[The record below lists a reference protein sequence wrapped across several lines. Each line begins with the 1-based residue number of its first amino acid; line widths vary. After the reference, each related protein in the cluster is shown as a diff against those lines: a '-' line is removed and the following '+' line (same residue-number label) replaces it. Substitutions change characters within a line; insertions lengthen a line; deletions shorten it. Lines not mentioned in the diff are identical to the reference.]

1 MKEGRKMSGHE
12 HNHEH
17 GAGQLN
23 TTREIVLIGTALA
36 LLVVGSIFRDALH
49 DTPYAIAEYVVF
61 LLAYGISGWNVV
73 FSAVRNASKG
83 TFFDENFLMTIA
95 TVGAFLLHEMPEAVG
110 VMVFFKVGEFL
121 QDLAVERSRRSI
133 VAVLELRPEY
143 ANLKQGD
150 TISKV
155 TPDTV
160 KIGDVIIIKPG
171 EQVPLD
177 GEITSGQSRVNTAAL
192 TGESVP
198 RQVGPGEVVLAGMVN
213 QTGVLTVTVT
223 KPVGESAIARV
234 IQLVEQSS
242 SLKSKTEKFITKFAT
257 YYTPVVVLAAVAVA
271 LLPPLIWPGEA
282 FADWMRRALILLVIS
297 CPCGLVISI
306 PLGYFGGVGGAAK
319 RGIMVKG
326 STYLDSLAAT
336 RTVVFDKTGTLT
348 QGVFKVTGI
357 YPQTGFVEEELLR
370 LTAFAEV
377 HSSHPIAQ
385 SIMEAYGQSV
395 DASSLADYEEI
406 AGHGIRARI
415 GTQEVLVG
423 NERLLRRENITVEPV
438 QEAGTVVYLAI
449 DQVYA
454 GYLVIAD
461 ELKADAP
468 SIVAGLKAAGVEQVG
483 MLSGDRE
490 LVAQDVASKLGLD
503 FYRAGLLP
511 EQKVAFVEELLQR
524 AENGKKIA
532 FVGDGINDAPVIAR
546 ADVGIAMGGLG
557 SDAAVETADVVIMSD
572 APSKVAEAIQI
583 GRKTRRI
590 VWQNVVFA
598 LAVKGVFIALGIAGA
613 ATMWEAVF
621 ADVGVALLAVLNA
634 GRVLR

>member
-1 MKEGRKMSGHE
+1 MSGHE

-406 AGHGIRARI
+406 VGHGIRARI

-590 VWQNVVFA
+590 VRQNVVFA
-598 LAVKGVFIALGIAGA
+598 LGVKGVFIALGIAGA

>member
-1 MKEGRKMSGHE
+1 
-12 HNHEH
+12 
-17 GAGQLN
+17 
-23 TTREIVLIGTALA
+23 
-36 LLVVGSIFRDALH
+36 
-49 DTPYAIAEYVVF
+49 
-61 LLAYGISGWNVV
+61 
-73 FSAVRNASKG
+73 
-83 TFFDENFLMTIA
+83 
-95 TVGAFLLHEMPEAVG
+95 
-110 VMVFFKVGEFL
+110 EFL

-150 TISKV
+150 MLNKV
-155 TPDTV
+155 SPDKV

-177 GEITSGQSRVNTAAL
+177 GEITSGQSRVNTSAL

-223 KPVGESAIARV
+223 KLVGESAIAKV

-242 SLKSKTEKFITKFAT
+242 SLKSRTEKFITKFAA

-271 LLPPLIWPGEA
+271 VLPPFIWPGES
-282 FADWMRRALILLVIS
+282 FGDWIRRALILLVIS

-357 YPQTGFVEEELLR
+357 YPQNGFAAEDLLR
-370 LTAFAEV
+370 LTAQAEV
-377 HSSHPIAQ
+377 HSNHPIAQ
-385 SIMEAYGQSV
+385 SIMEAYGQV
-395 DASSLADYEEI
+395 LDASLLNEYEEI
-406 AGHGIRARI
+406 AGHGVRARI
-415 GTQEVLVG
+415 GAQQVLVG
-423 NERLLRRENITVEPV
+423 NERLLQRESIPVAPV
-438 QEAGTVVYLAI
+438 QEAGTVVYLAV
-449 DQVYA
+449 DKVYA
-454 GYLVIAD
+454 GHLVIAD
-461 ELKADAP
+461 ELKADAV
-468 SIVAGLKAAGVEQVG
+468 SVVADLKAAGVEQVG

-490 LVAQDVASKLGLD
+490 KVAQDVASILGLD
-503 FYRAGLLP
+503 FYRAELLP
-511 EQKVAFVEELLQR
+511 EQKVAILEELLAQ
-524 AENGKKIA
+524 EKNGKNIA

-590 VWQNVVFA
+590 VWQNVIFA
-598 LAVKGVFIALGIAGA
+598 LGVKGVFIALGIAGV

-634 GRVLR
+634 SRVLR

>member
-1 MKEGRKMSGHE
+1 MSEHGH
-12 HNHEH
+12 HHEH
-17 GAGQLN
+17 GAGELN
-23 TTREIVLIGTALA
+23 TTRELVLIGVALT
-36 LLVVGSIFRDALH
+36 LLAVGSIFRETLH
-49 DTPYAIAEYVVF
+49 ATPHSVGEYIIF

-73 FSAVRNASKG
+73 ASAVRNASMG

-95 TVGAFLLHEMPEAVG
+95 TVGAFLLHEIPEAVG

-133 VAVLELRPEY
+133 VAVLELRPKY
-143 ANLKQGD
+143 ANLKQGEV
-150 TISKV
+150 ISKV
-155 TPDTV
+155 SPDMI
-160 KIGDVIIIKPG
+160 KIGDIIVIKPG

-177 GEITSGQSRVNTAAL
+177 GEIISGQSRVNTAAL
-192 TGESVP
+192 TGEAVP
-198 RQVGPGEVVLAGMVN
+198 RQVGTGESVLAGMVN
-213 QTGVLTVTVT
+213 QTGVLMVRVT

-234 IQLVEQSS
+234 IKLVEQSS
-242 SLKSKTEKFITKFAT
+242 SLKSHTEKFITKFAV
-257 YYTPVVVLAAVAVA
+257 YYTPVVVMAAVAVA
-271 LLPPLIWPGEA
+271 LLPPLFLSGEA
-282 FADWMRRALILLVIS
+282 FADWLRRALILLVIS

-357 YPQTGFVEEELLR
+357 YPQGGFGVEELLR
-370 LTAFAEV
+370 LTALAEV
-377 HSSHPIAQ
+377 HSGHPIAQ
-385 SIMEAYGQSV
+385 SIMEAYGQVV
-395 DASSLADYEEI
+395 DSSLLTDYEEI
-406 AGHGIRARI
+406 AGYGVRAKI
-415 GTQEVLVG
+415 GSQEVFVG
-423 NERLLRRENITVEPV
+423 NERLLQRENVEVSLV
-438 QEAGTVVYLAI
+438 QEAGTVIYLAV
-449 DQVYA
+449 DKVYA
-454 GYLVIAD
+454 GYMVIAD

-468 SIVAGLKAAGVEQVG
+468 AIVARLKAAGVEQVG

-490 LVAQDVASKLGLD
+490 TVVQDVASKLGLD
-503 FYRAGLLP
+503 FYQAGLLP

-524 AENGKKIA
+524 ADNGKKIA

-572 APSKVAEAIQI
+572 APSKVAEAIRI

-598 LAVKGVFIALGIAGA
+598 LGVKGVFIALGIAGA

-634 GRVLR
+634 GRILR

>member
-1 MKEGRKMSGHE
+1 MSGHE

-598 LAVKGVFIALGIAGA
+598 LGVKGVFIALGIAGA

>member
-1 MKEGRKMSGHE
+1 MSGHG
-12 HNHEH
+12 HQHEH
-17 GAGQLN
+17 STN
-23 TTREIVLIGTALA
+23 EFNITRELVLIGVALA
-36 LLVVGSIFRDALH
+36 LLAAGLIFRETLH
-49 DTPYAIAEYVVF
+49 ATPYFAGEYAVF

-73 FSAVRNASKG
+73 ASAVRNVGKG
-83 TFFDENFLMTIA
+83 TFLDENFLMTVA
-95 TVGAFLLHEMPEAVG
+95 TAGAFLLQEMPEAVS

-143 ANLKQGD
+143 ANLKQGE
-150 TISKV
+150 TVNKV
-155 TPDTV
+155 SPDTV
-160 KIGDVIIIKPG
+160 QVGDVIIINPG

-177 GEITSGQSRVNTAAL
+177 GDIISGQSLVNTAAL
-192 TGESVP
+192 TGEPVP
-198 RQVGPGEVVLAGMVN
+198 RQAGIGEPVLAGMVN
-213 QTGVLTVTVT
+213 QTGVLIVRVT

-234 IQLVEQSS
+234 IQMVEQSS
-242 SLKSKTEKFITKFAT
+242 SLKSRTEKFITKFAA
-257 YYTPVVVLAAVAVA
+257 YYTPFVVLAAAGVA
-271 LLPPLIWPGEA
+271 LLPSLIWPGEA
-282 FADWMRRALILLVIS
+282 FADWLQRALILLVIS

-348 QGVFKVTGI
+348 QGVFKVTGV
-357 YPQTGFVEEELLR
+357 YPQHDFSAEELLH
-370 LTAFAEV
+370 LTALAEV

-385 SIMEAYGQSV
+385 SIREAYGQAV
-395 DASSLADYEEI
+395 DSSLLTDYEEV
-406 AGHGIRARI
+406 AGYGVRAKV
-415 GTQEVLVG
+415 GSQTVLAG
-423 NERLLRRENITVEPV
+423 NERLLLRENIKVTPVE
-438 QEAGTVVYLAI
+438 EAGTVVYLAI
-449 DQVYA
+449 DNVYA

-461 ELKADAP
+461 ELKEDALSVIP
-468 SIVAGLKAAGVEQVG
+468 LLKLAGVRHVG

-490 LVAQDVASKLGLD
+490 PVVQTAAYKLGMD
-503 FYRAGLLP
+503 FYRAALLP
-511 EQKVAFVEELLQR
+511 EQKVRAVEELLQQ
-524 AENGKKIA
+524 AAKEEKIA

-572 APSKVAEAIQI
+572 APSKVAEAICI

-598 LAVKGVFIALGIAGA
+598 LGVKGVFIVLGIAGA

-634 GRVLR
+634 GRILR

>member
-1 MKEGRKMSGHE
+1 MSGHE

>member
-1 MKEGRKMSGHE
+1 M
-12 HNHEH
+12 
-17 GAGQLN
+17 
-23 TTREIVLIGTALA
+23 
-36 LLVVGSIFRDALH
+36 
-49 DTPYAIAEYVVF
+49 
-61 LLAYGISGWNVV
+61 
-73 FSAVRNASKG
+73 
-83 TFFDENFLMTIA
+83 
-95 TVGAFLLHEMPEAVG
+95 
-110 VMVFFKVGEFL
+110 
-121 QDLAVERSRRSI
+121 
-133 VAVLELRPEY
+133 LELRPEY

-150 TISKV
+150 MLNKV
-155 TPDTV
+155 SPDKV

-177 GEITSGQSRVNTAAL
+177 GEITSGQSRVNTSAL

-223 KPVGESAIARV
+223 KLVGESAIAKV

-242 SLKSKTEKFITKFAT
+242 SLKSRTEKFITKFAA

-271 LLPPLIWPGEA
+271 VLPPFIWPGES
-282 FADWMRRALILLVIS
+282 FGDWIRRALILLVIS

-357 YPQTGFVEEELLR
+357 YPQNGFAAEDLLR
-370 LTAFAEV
+370 LTAQAEV
-377 HSSHPIAQ
+377 HSNHPIAQ
-385 SIMEAYGQSV
+385 SIMEAYGQV
-395 DASSLADYEEI
+395 LDASLLNEYEEI
-406 AGHGIRARI
+406 AGHGVRARI
-415 GTQEVLVG
+415 GAQQVLVG
-423 NERLLRRENITVEPV
+423 NERLLQRESIPVAPV
-438 QEAGTVVYLAI
+438 QEAGTVVYLAV
-449 DQVYA
+449 DKVYA
-454 GYLVIAD
+454 GHLVIAD
-461 ELKADAP
+461 ELKADAV
-468 SIVAGLKAAGVEQVG
+468 SVVADLKAAGVEQVG

-490 LVAQDVASKLGLD
+490 KVAQDVASILGLD
-503 FYRAGLLP
+503 FYRAELLP
-511 EQKVAFVEELLQR
+511 EQKVAILEELLAQ
-524 AENGKKIA
+524 EKNGKNIA

-590 VWQNVVFA
+590 VWQNVIFA
-598 LAVKGVFIALGIAGA
+598 LGVKGVFIALGIAGV

-634 GRVLR
+634 SRVLR

>member
-1 MKEGRKMSGHE
+1 MSEHE
-12 HNHEH
+12 HHHEH
-17 GAGQLN
+17 GAGELN
-23 TTREIVLIGTALA
+23 TTRELVLIGVSLT
-36 LLVVGSIFRDALH
+36 LLVVGSIFRETLH
-49 DTPYAIAEYVVF
+49 ATPYAVGEYAVF

-73 FSAVRNASKG
+73 GSAVRNAGKG

-143 ANLKQGD
+143 ANLKQGE
-150 TISKV
+150 TIRKV
-155 TPDTV
+155 SPDTV
-160 KIGDVIIIKPG
+160 QVGDVIVIKPG

-177 GEITSGQSRVNTAAL
+177 GEIISGQSRVNTAAL
-192 TGESVP
+192 TGEAVP
-198 RQVGPGEVVLAGMVN
+198 RQVGVGEPVLAGMVN
-213 QTGVLTVTVT
+213 QTGVLTVRVT

-242 SLKSKTEKFITKFAT
+242 SLKSRTEKFIAKFAA

-271 LLPPLIWPGEA
+271 LLPPLIWPGET
-282 FADWMRRALILLVIS
+282 FADWLRRALILLVIS

-348 QGVFKVTGI
+348 QGVFKVVGI
-357 YPQTGFVEEELLR
+357 YPQSGFAVEELLR
-370 LTAFAEV
+370 LTALAEV
-377 HSSHPIAQ
+377 HSGHPIAQ
-385 SIMEAYGQSV
+385 SIMEAYGQVV
-395 DASSLADYEEI
+395 DSSLLTDYEEI
-406 AGHGIRARI
+406 AGHGVRAKI
-415 GTQEVLVG
+415 GPQEVLVG
-423 NERLLRRENITVEPV
+423 NERLLRRENIAVAPV
-438 QEAGTVVYLAI
+438 QEAGTVVYLAV
-449 DQVYA
+449 DKVYA

-461 ELKADAP
+461 ELKADAAA
-468 SIVAGLKAAGVEQVG
+468 IVAGLKAAGVEQVG

-490 LVAQDVASKLGLD
+490 PVVRDVASKLGLD

-511 EQKVAFVEELLQR
+511 EQKVAFVEELLQQ
-524 AENGKKIA
+524 ADNGKKVA

-572 APSKVAEAIQI
+572 APSKVAEAIHI

-590 VWQNVVFA
+590 VWQNVAFA
-598 LAVKGVFIALGIAGA
+598 LGVKGVFIVLGIAGA

>member
-1 MKEGRKMSGHE
+1 MSGHE

-23 TTREIVLIGTALA
+23 TTRELVLIGTALA

-49 DTPYAIAEYVVF
+49 DTPYAVAEYAVF

-395 DASSLADYEEI
+395 DASLLADYEEI

>member
-1 MKEGRKMSGHE
+1 MGGHE
-12 HNHEH
+12 HNHDH
-17 GAGQLN
+17 SAGQLN
-23 TTREIVLIGTALA
+23 TTREIVLISVALA
-36 LLVVGSIFRDALH
+36 LLIVGSIFRDTLH
-49 DTPYAIAEYVVF
+49 DTPYNVAEYAVF
-61 LLAYGISGWNVV
+61 LAAYGISGWNVV
-73 FSAVRNASKG
+73 ISAIRNAGKG
-83 TFFDENFLMTIA
+83 IFFDENFLMTIA
-95 TVGAFLLHEMPEAVG
+95 TVGAILLHEMPEAVG
-110 VMVFFKVGEFL
+110 VMVFFKIGEFL

-150 TISKV
+150 TLNKV
-155 TPDTV
+155 SPDKV

-177 GEITSGQSRVNTAAL
+177 GEIISGQSRVNTSAL

-198 RQVGPGEVVLAGMVN
+198 RQVSPGEIVLAGMVN

-223 KPVGESAIARV
+223 KLVGESAIAKV

-242 SLKSKTEKFITKFAT
+242 SLKSRTEKFITKFAA

-271 LLPPLIWPGEA
+271 VLPPFIWSGEN
-282 FADWMRRALILLVIS
+282 FGDWLRRALILLVIS

-348 QGVFKVTGI
+348 KGVFKVTGI
-357 YPQTGFVEEELLR
+357 YPQNGFAEEDLLR
-370 LTAFAEV
+370 LTAQAEV
-377 HSSHPIAQ
+377 HSNHPIAQ
-385 SIMEAYGQSV
+385 SIMEAYGQAL
-395 DASSLADYEEI
+395 DASLLNEYEEI
-406 AGHGIRARI
+406 AGHGVRARI
-415 GTQEVLVG
+415 GMQQVLVG
-423 NERLLRRENITVEPV
+423 NERLLQRESIPVAPV
-438 QEAGTVVYLAI
+438 QETGTVVYLAV
-449 DQVYA
+449 DKVYA
-454 GYLVIAD
+454 GHLVIAD
-461 ELKADAP
+461 ELKADAA
-468 SIVAGLKAAGVEQVG
+468 SVVADLKAAGVEQVG

-490 LVAQDVASKLGLD
+490 KVAQEVASVLGLD
-503 FYRAGLLP
+503 FYRAELLP
-511 EQKVAFVEELLQR
+511 EQKVAILEELLAQ
-524 AENGKKIA
+524 EKSGKNIA

-572 APSKVAEAIQI
+572 APSKVAEAILI

-590 VWQNVVFA
+590 VWQNVIFA
-598 LAVKGVFIALGIAGA
+598 LSVKGVFIALGIAGV

-634 GRVLR
+634 SRVLR

>member
-1 MKEGRKMSGHE
+1 MSEHGH
-12 HNHEH
+12 HHEH
-17 GAGQLN
+17 GAGELN
-23 TTREIVLIGTALA
+23 TTRELVLIGVALT
-36 LLVVGSIFRDALH
+36 LLVVGSIFRETLH
-49 DTPYAIAEYVVF
+49 ATPYSVGEYIIF

-73 FSAVRNASKG
+73 VSAVRNASKG

-95 TVGAFLLHEMPEAVG
+95 TVGAFLLHEIPEAVG

-133 VAVLELRPEY
+133 VAVLELRPKY
-143 ANLKQGD
+143 ANLKQGEG
-150 TISKV
+150 ISKV
-155 TPDTV
+155 SPDMI
-160 KIGDVIIIKPG
+160 KIGDVIVIKPG

-177 GEITSGQSRVNTAAL
+177 GEIISGQSRVNTAAL
-192 TGESVP
+192 TGEAVP
-198 RQVGPGEVVLAGMVN
+198 RQVGTGESVLAGMVN
-213 QTGVLTVTVT
+213 QTGVLMVRVT

-234 IQLVEQSS
+234 IKLVEQSS
-242 SLKSKTEKFITKFAT
+242 SLKSHTEKFITKFAV
-257 YYTPVVVLAAVAVA
+257 YYTPVVVMAAVAVA
-271 LLPPLIWPGEA
+271 LLPPLFLSGEA
-282 FADWMRRALILLVIS
+282 FADWLRRALILLVIS

-357 YPQTGFVEEELLR
+357 YPQGGFAVEELLR
-370 LTAFAEV
+370 LTALAEV
-377 HSSHPIAQ
+377 HSGHPIAQ
-385 SIMEAYGQSV
+385 SIMEAYGQVV
-395 DASSLADYEEI
+395 DSSLLTDYEEI
-406 AGHGIRARI
+406 PGYGVRAKI
-415 GTQEVLVG
+415 GSQEVFVG
-423 NERLLRRENITVEPV
+423 NERLLQRENVEVSLV
-438 QEAGTVVYLAI
+438 QEAGTVVYLAV
-449 DQVYA
+449 DKVYA
-454 GYLVIAD
+454 GYMVIAD

-468 SIVAGLKAAGVEQVG
+468 AIVARLKAAGVEQVG

-490 LVAQDVASKLGLD
+490 TVVQDVASKLGLD
-503 FYRAGLLP
+503 FYQAGLLP

-524 AENGKKIA
+524 ADNGKKIA

-572 APSKVAEAIQI
+572 APSKVAEAIRI

-598 LAVKGVFIALGIAGA
+598 LGVKGVFIALGIAGA

-634 GRVLR
+634 GRILR

>member
-1 MKEGRKMSGHE
+1 MSGHE

-17 GAGQLN
+17 SAGGLN
-23 TTREIVLIGTALA
+23 TTRELVLIGVALT
-36 LLVVGSIFRDALH
+36 LLVVGSIFRETLH
-49 DTPYAIAEYVVF
+49 ATPYAAGEYAVF

-73 FSAVRNASKG
+73 ANAVRNATKG

-143 ANLKQGD
+143 ANLKQGE
-150 TISKV
+150 TINKV
-155 TPDTV
+155 SPDTV
-160 KIGDVIIIKPG
+160 QVGDVIVIKPG

-177 GEITSGQSRVNTAAL
+177 GEIISGQSRVNTAAL
-192 TGESVP
+192 TGEAVP
-198 RQVGPGEVVLAGMVN
+198 RQVGTGESVLAGMVN
-213 QTGVLTVTVT
+213 QTGVLTVRVT

-242 SLKSKTEKFITKFAT
+242 SLKSRTEKFITKFAA
-257 YYTPVVVLAAVAVA
+257 YYTPVVVLTAVAVA
-271 LLPPLIWPGEA
+271 LVPPLIWPGET
-282 FADWMRRALILLVIS
+282 FADWLRRALILLVIS

-357 YPQTGFVEEELLR
+357 YPQSGFAAEELLR
-370 LTAFAEV
+370 LTALAEV
-377 HSSHPIAQ
+377 HSGHPIAQ
-385 SIMEAYGQSV
+385 SIMEAYGQGV
-395 DASSLADYEEI
+395 DSSLLTDYEEI
-406 AGHGIRARI
+406 AGHGVRAKI
-415 GTQEVLVG
+415 GPQEVLVG
-423 NERLLRRENITVEPV
+423 NERLLQRENIKVAPV
-438 QEAGTVVYLAI
+438 QEAGTVVYLAV
-449 DQVYA
+449 DKVYA

-468 SIVAGLKAAGVEQVG
+468 AVVASLKAAGVRRVG

-490 LVAQDVASKLGLD
+490 PVVQDVARKLGLD
-503 FYRAGLLP
+503 FYRAALLP
-511 EQKVAFVEELLQR
+511 EQKVSVVEELLQQ
-524 AENGKKIA
+524 AVKGEKTA

-572 APSKVAEAIQI
+572 APSKVAEAIHI

-598 LAVKGVFIALGIAGA
+598 LGVKGVFIALGIAGA

>member
-1 MKEGRKMSGHE
+1 MSGHE

-17 GAGQLN
+17 SADGLN
-23 TTREIVLIGTALA
+23 TTRELVLIGVALT
-36 LLVVGSIFRDALH
+36 LLAVGSIFRETLH
-49 DTPYAIAEYVVF
+49 ATPYAVGEYAVF

-73 FSAVRNASKG
+73 ASAVRNAAKG

-143 ANLKQGD
+143 ANLKQGE
-150 TISKV
+150 TIRKV
-155 TPDTV
+155 SPDTV
-160 KIGDVIIIKPG
+160 QVGDVIVINPG

-177 GEITSGQSRVNTAAL
+177 GEIISGQSRVNTAAL
-192 TGESVP
+192 TGEGVP
-198 RQVGPGEVVLAGMVN
+198 RQVGPGEPVLAGMVN

-242 SLKSKTEKFITKFAT
+242 SLKSRTEKFITKFAA

-271 LLPPLIWPGEA
+271 LLPPFIWPGET
-282 FADWMRRALILLVIS
+282 FADWLRRALILLVIS

-326 STYLDSLAAT
+326 STYLDILAAT

-348 QGVFKVTGI
+348 QGVFKVAGV
-357 YPQTGFVEEELLR
+357 YPQSGFAGEELLR
-370 LTAFAEV
+370 LTALAEV

-385 SIMEAYGQSV
+385 SIMEAYGQAV
-395 DASSLADYEEI
+395 DSSLLTDYEEI
-406 AGHGIRARI
+406 AGHGVRARI

-423 NERLLRRENITVEPV
+423 NERLLRRENIAVAPV
-438 QEAGTVVYLAI
+438 QEAGTVVYLAV

-468 SIVAGLKAAGVEQVG
+468 AVVARLKAAGVEQVG

-490 LVAQDVASKLGLD
+490 PVVRDVASKLGLD
-503 FYRAGLLP
+503 FYRAALLP
-511 EQKVAFVEELLQR
+511 EQKVAFVEELLQQAHKER
-524 AENGKKIA
+524 KIA

-572 APSKVAEAIQI
+572 APSKVAEAIHI

-598 LAVKGVFIALGIAGA
+598 LGVKGVFIALGIAGA

-621 ADVGVALLAVLNA
+621 ADVGVALLAILNA
-634 GRVLR
+634 SRVLRQ